1 MYTTTDYRSMN
12 PARAADALAEQ
23 LGREQARDDA
33 REAYCAEQLAT
44 KLSEYAKRPGG
55 DLRDHTE
62 SLWTLFAERQCE
74 HCDPLEQPLSR
85 MLAAIANMSDDAI
98 NALRTASCDVA
109 DAALLVRDDI
119 HNLFLDEAGGEFDS
133 RKPQE
138 PDYD

>member
-33 REAYCAEQLAT
+33 REAHCAEHLAA

-62 SLWTLFAERQCE
+62 SMWQLFADRQCD
-74 HCDPLEQPLSR
+74 HCDPLEQSLSR
-85 MLAAIANMSDDAI
+85 MLAAMATMDDAAI
-98 NALRTASCDVA
+98 YALRTSSCDVA
-109 DAALLVRDDI
+109 DAALMIRDDI
-119 HNLFLDEAGGEFDS
+119 RSLFLEEAAGEFDS
-133 RKPQE
+133 RKPRE